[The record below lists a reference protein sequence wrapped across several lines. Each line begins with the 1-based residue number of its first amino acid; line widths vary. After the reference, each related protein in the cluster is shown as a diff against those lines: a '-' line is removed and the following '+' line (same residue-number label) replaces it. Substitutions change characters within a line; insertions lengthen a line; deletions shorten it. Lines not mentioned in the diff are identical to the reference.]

1 MARILIV
8 DDEENVRFTL
18 VKALKSLGHEIYQ
31 APDGNAALAIMT
43 EQEIDLIVTDIFMP
57 NREGLETIIE
67 IRMNWPQVK
76 LVAMSGGGRI
86 RNTEFL
92 EIAEKFGADLVLK
105 KPFSMMEFRSEIG
118 KLLDQSLRQSE

>member
-18 VKALKSLGHEIYQ
+18 VKALKSLNHEIYQ
-31 APDGNAALAIMT
+31 AADGNAALAILA

-67 IRMNWPQVK
+67 IRMNWPEVK

-92 EIAEKFGADLVLK
+92 DIAKKFGADLVLK
-105 KPFSMMEFRSEIG
+105 KPFSMMEFRNEIG
-118 KLLDQSLRQSE
+118 RLLNGMTRQPD

>member
-1 MARILIV
+1 MARILII
-8 DDEENVRFTL
+8 DDEDNVRFTL
-18 VKALKSLGHEIYQ
+18 VKALKNLNHEIYQ
-31 APDGNAALAIMT
+31 AADGNAALAILA

-57 NREGLETIIE
+57 NREGLETILE
-67 IRMNWPQVK
+67 IRMNWPHVK

-118 KLLDQSLRQSE
+118 KLLDQSLWQSE